1 MVENSGVQ
9 PIGVSLEAVTFFLLL
24 ISVFLFFIWRNLSS
38 IRKALEGR
46 NEGTPIEASV
56 VLPDGAVQVTVVAPA
71 PTMPHSL
78 AAGEPEAV
86 YAGGPNL
93 TVAPR
98 AIAASSEASTSVGR
112 ILAMVDERRNL
123 LDAYRVVNAKSLDDM
138 RDADWT
144 HLGSLVAKA
153 SVLYPDIDRSVFD
166 RASEAVTG
174 FPVAILDTARRGLR
188 DVPSGDPR
196 VADIEAQYASY
207 WAGLRR
213 LDEAMAAALVRHPT

>member
-46 NEGTPIEASV
+46 DESTPIEASV

-71 PTMPHSL
+71 PTIPPSS
-78 AAGEPEAV
+78 AAGGPQAV
-86 YAGGPNL
+86 YAGGPDL

-98 AIAASSEASTSVGR
+98 AIAASSEAPTSVGR

-123 LDAYRVVNAKSLDDM
+123 LDAYRAVNAKRLDDM

-153 SVLYPDIDRSVFD
+153 RVLYPDIDPGVFD

-196 VADIEAQYASY
+196 VADIEAQYATY
-207 WAGLRR
+207 WAWLRG
-213 LDEAMAAALVRHPT
+213 LDEAMSAALLQPPS